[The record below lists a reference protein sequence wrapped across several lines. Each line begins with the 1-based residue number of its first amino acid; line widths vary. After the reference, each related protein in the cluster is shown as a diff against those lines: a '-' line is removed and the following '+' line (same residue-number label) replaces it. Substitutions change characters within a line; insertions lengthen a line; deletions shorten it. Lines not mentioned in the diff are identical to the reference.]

1 MATKMYKLFT
11 FENKSN
17 HQVKYCFDATS
28 NFQIEL
34 ALKEICGKP

>member
-17 HQVKYCFDATS
+17 HQVKYCFDAAS

-34 ALKEICGKP
+34 TLEEICGKL